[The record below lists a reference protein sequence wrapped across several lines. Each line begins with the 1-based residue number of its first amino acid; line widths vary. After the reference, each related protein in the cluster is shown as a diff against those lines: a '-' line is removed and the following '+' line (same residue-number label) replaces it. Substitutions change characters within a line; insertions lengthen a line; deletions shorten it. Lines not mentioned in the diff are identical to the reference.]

1 MERVIDGQSLSP
13 EVTIMN
19 GYFIAIS
26 TIPDLYNG
34 EIKYCDLRLE
44 PNLFIL
50 NVSLRI
56 RRRRSRKSYSNR
68 RG

>member
-1 MERVIDGQSLSP
+1 MGGQSVSP

-26 TIPDLYNG
+26 TIPDLYNS